1 MIHAGINHL
10 AILIAAVASWLVGA
24 LWYGLLGK
32 AWAAALDSTGR
43 GALDR
48 SVQKSAVLFI
58 TAFLAD
64 LVIAYVLA
72 GAIGHLGPGQVTIK
86 NGVISAA
93 ILWLGFVATTGTV
106 NNAFAGRKPSLT
118 AIDAGHWLA
127 AMLCAGAT
135 IGAMGTG

>member
-1 MIHAGINHL
+1 MEHAGINHL
-10 AILIAAVASWLVGA
+10 AILMAAVGSWLAGA
-24 LWYGLLGK
+24 VWYGLFGK
-32 AWAAALDSTGR
+32 AWAAALDNSGN
-43 GALDR
+43 GAPER
-48 SVQKSAVLFI
+48 SAQKSAVLFI

-72 GAIGHLGPGQVTIK
+72 GAVGHLGPGQVTVK

-118 AIDAGHWLA
+118 AIDAGHWLV